1 MKLIT
6 NGKNDD
12 YISLISGIL
21 FMIIGILF
29 CCSTIT
35 IDFLNIVLGIA
46 LVILGLAGLGITFYK
61 TKTMLNL
68 LGAIST
74 FALSFGITCFIVNIF
89 AFVTYFIDVLMVV
102 VGVLLAIDI
111 LFKVLNRDNKKDN
124 LPIIIQAIVAA
135 VLITFGAIFMAIT
148 NIIQFSIIVLGALLI
163 VLGIYIIIMFFLKRK
178 KTNA

>member
-89 AFVTYFIDVLMVV
+89 VFVTYFIDVLMVV

-111 LFKVLNRDNKKDN
+111 LFKV
-124 LPIIIQAIVAA
+124 
-135 VLITFGAIFMAIT
+135 
-148 NIIQFSIIVLGALLI
+148 
-163 VLGIYIIIMFFLKRK
+163 
-178 KTNA
+178 

>member
-1 MKLIT
+1 
-6 NGKNDD
+6 
-12 YISLISGIL
+12 
-21 FMIIGILF
+21 
-29 CCSTIT
+29 
-35 IDFLNIVLGIA
+35 
-46 LVILGLAGLGITFYK
+46 
-61 TKTMLNL
+61 
-68 LGAIST
+68 
-74 FALSFGITCFIVNIF
+74 
-89 AFVTYFIDVLMVV
+89 MVV

-163 VLGIYIIIMFFLKRK
+163 VLGIYIIVMFFLKRK